1 MAPSPSLQKLSLVC
15 LATATVPAA
24 NALTVAIDA
33 AYQVGL
39 LRRADTETCGG
50 DSSLSQC
57 GSKFPDSFC
66 CPAKTHCLGF
76 QGDEGSK
83 GTSTT
88 VICCPEGQDCNLIRP
103 ITCDISQQ
111 NASLHPSNAV
121 HTTNLTAT
129 LTECGSKCCPF
140 GYECNNNQ
148 LCAIADTSSSS
159 SGHTSSASASA
170 TATATLSVPNASGTA
185 SPVSSVAA
193 SATASAAASTSAV
206 PAPSSSGKGEK
217 HSNTGAIAGG
227 VVGGVAALVLLV
239 LFAMWCA
246 KRRGTP
252 KKPRYSGDFGPVSR
266 TVSDPIYHPQMSSR
280 TEFLRRDAGSSGNA
294 SIDQTLFGSPFSP
307 KSKSPLDRNNTV
319 TSNTSYAYG
328 YTRPNPSPKKSY
340 GSLLR
345 GPGGGMAAS
354 NPGRA
359 AQARHYAPSDMQTT
373 TTSNPFTIGQATDD
387 SSSVYTPTPL
397 PRSMRVSTKG
407 KEPAR
412 ANTTTVGRKPLN
424 PTRILNPTDGQPGN
438 DPSYY
443 SGHPKAGST
452 ETIDVLMPGNGHL
465 APPPRL
471 GGRSGAGGDG
481 RTMTFNTTFSGLM
494 ANAGFGRNSQENVRS
509 ASREDER
516 AWGKGQPGSSFL

>member
-15 LATATVPAA
+15 LASATVPAA
-24 NALTVAIDA
+24 NALTVAIGA

-39 LRRADTETCGG
+39 LRRAETCGG

-76 QGDEGSK
+76 QDDEGSR

-140 GYECNNNQ
+140 GYECNDNQ

-159 SGHTSSASASA
+159 SGQTSSASASA
-170 TATATLSVPNASGTA
+170 TATATLSVSSPSGTT
-185 SPVSSVAA
+185 SRISSAAA
-193 SATASAAASTSAV
+193 SATASATASASAA
-206 PAPSSSGKGEK
+206 PAPSSSGKEEK
-217 HSNTGAIAGG
+217 HSKTGAIAGG

-239 LFAMWCA
+239 LLAIWCA

-294 SIDQTLFGSPFSP
+294 SIDQTLLGSPFSP
-307 KSKSPLDRNNTV
+307 KSKSPLNRNNTV
-319 TSNTSYAYG
+319 TSNTSHAYG

-359 AQARHYAPSDMQTT
+359 GQARHYAPSDMQTT
-373 TTSNPFTIGQATDD
+373 TASNPLTIGLATDD
-387 SSSVYTPTPL
+387 GSSVYTPTPL
-397 PRSMRVSTKG
+397 PRSMRISTKG
-407 KEPAR
+407 KEPAYS
-412 ANTTTVGRKPLN
+412 NTTVGRKPLN
-424 PTRILNPTDGQPGN
+424 PTRILNPTDEQPRHN
-438 DPSYY
+438 PSRVRQR
-443 SGHPKAGST
+443 PST
-452 ETIDVLMPGNGHL
+452 CSCRGTATLLHHH
-465 APPPRL
+465 
-471 GGRSGAGGDG
+471 
-481 RTMTFNTTFSGLM
+481 GL
-494 ANAGFGRNSQENVRS
+494 
-509 ASREDER
+509 
-516 AWGKGQPGSSFL
+516 

>member
-50 DSSLSQC
+50 DNSLSQC

-76 QGDEGSK
+76 QDDEGSK

-111 NASLHPSNAV
+111 NASLHPPNAV

-159 SGHTSSASASA
+159 SGQTSSASASA
-170 TATATLSVPNASGTA
+170 TATATLSVPNPT
-185 SPVSSVAA
+185 
-193 SATASAAASTSAV
+193 V

-294 SIDQTLFGSPFSP
+294 SIDQTLLGSPFSP

-354 NPGRA
+354 NPARA
-359 AQARHYAPSDMQTT
+359 AQAP
-373 TTSNPFTIGQATDD
+373 
-387 SSSVYTPTPL
+387 
-397 PRSMRVSTKG
+397 
-407 KEPAR
+407 R

-424 PTRILNPTDGQPGN
+424 PTRILNPTNGQPGN

-452 ETIDVLMPGNGHL
+452 ETIDVLMPGNSHL

-471 GGRSGAGGDG
+471 VGRSGAGGDG
-481 RTMTFNTTFSGLM
+481 RIMTSNTTFSGLM